1 MSEYR
6 DEIMNVIKRC
16 YIKIHNK
23 NLPIYAVPTKDLRDY
38 TTTEK
43 DFKKNVSKHPLDS
56 HRITD
61 EDLLKETPVEK
72 MTRAYSELSTADDFD
87 EKVKIRG
94 KQLTA
99 ET

>member
-1 MSEYR
+1 
-6 DEIMNVIKRC
+6 MNVIKRC

-23 NLPIYAVPTKDLRDY
+23 NLPIYAVPNKDLRDY

-43 DFKKNVSKHPLDS
+43 DLKKGVSKHPLDS
-56 HRITD
+56 QRIFD
-61 EDLLKETPVEK
+61 EDLLKETPADQ
-72 MTRAYSELSTADDFD
+72 MTRAFSEVSTADDFD
-87 EKVKIRG
+87 EKIQIRG